1 MPDIEHFH
9 DVLFELSNE
18 DRFNILEALMIEN
31 YNVTNM
37 SKLLSLTTQEA
48 SRHLTR
54 LAEAGLIEKNV
65 SGEYELTAYGSL
77 VLSQA
82 TGIMFAT
89 SNKEYFIDHKTDD
102 LPPEFLC
109 QLTKLRGSR
118 LVTDVMVS
126 FANIDRIINEATEY
140 IWRLTDRYNMMS
152 LPKLEEA
159 TERGVMLKLM
169 QTKDFQYPPEWPGS
183 GIVLKEAR
191 VKLEEEAVKPRK
203 LTLAGQEFVVTGRLE
218 AFTRQEAEAKIEDLG
233 GTTKDSVTRKTNC
246 VVVGAD
252 PGSSKL
258 ARAQE
263 LGIERIDEK
272 EFLHRVGHTT

>member
-191 VKLEEEAVKPRK
+191 VK
-203 LTLAGQEFVVTGRLE
+203 GRFE
-218 AFTRQEAEAKIEDLG
+218 VRH
-233 GTTKDSVTRKTNC
+233 
-246 VVVGAD
+246 
-252 PGSSKL
+252 SSD
-258 ARAQE
+258 ANIFIAMN
-263 LGIERIDEK
+263 EK
-272 EFLHRVGHTT
+272 EVAILAFPVENDLFDYRGFTSTDPEFHDWCNKLFQSYWEKALPVS